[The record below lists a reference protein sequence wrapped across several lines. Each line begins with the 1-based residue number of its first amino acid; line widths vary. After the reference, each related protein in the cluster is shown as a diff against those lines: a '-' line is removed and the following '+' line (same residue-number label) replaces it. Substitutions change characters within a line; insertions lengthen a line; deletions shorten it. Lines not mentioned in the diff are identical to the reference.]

1 MAVDRQASARAEW
14 RAGWTWVAAAMAGYS
29 IASIPAGSTG
39 IMMVPIEQDLGW
51 SRTEIYSGIS
61 LISFIAVGLATFIG
75 AGIDRLG
82 ARRIAIAAAVLM
94 CGAIAMIS
102 TIGNSLWQ
110 WWAAWVIV
118 GIASAAMPTVWL
130 APLAGRFVVSR
141 GLALAFVLSG
151 SGISTFLVPIVSHA
165 LLESYGWRG
174 GYLGLGLIWALAS
187 LPLILLFFR
196 DAEKTGSLRANAA
209 AGAAV
214 PARLAGLT
222 VRQALASTTYYRLLL
237 AAFLSIFGGV
247 PIIMNLV
254 PVLVWGGVE
263 SGTAA
268 TVSGLLGI
276 STIAGRVM
284 GGWLMDRL
292 SAKAIAAFSALAAAV
307 LPATLLLIPGSVAA
321 ATTGVIIYG
330 LVGGA
335 KVGAIAYLA
344 SRHLGQRA
352 FGTLYGAINA
362 SVAMAVGIGPLA
374 ANYIY
379 DLTGTYEIVLWSA
392 VPVLAVAAL
401 LYLSLGRYPDF
412 SKADAGPAP
421 G

>member
-1 MAVDRQASARAEW
+1 
-14 RAGWTWVAAAMAGYS
+14 MAGYS

-39 IMMVPIEQDLGW
+39 IMMGPIEQDLGW

-61 LISFIAVGLATFIG
+61 LISFIAMGLATFIG
-75 AGIDRLG
+75 AGIDRVG
-82 ARRIAIAAAVLM
+82 SRRIAIAAAVLM
-94 CGAIAMIS
+94 CAAIAMLS
-102 TIGNSLWQ
+102 TVGDSLWQ
-110 WWAAWVIV
+110 WWVAWAVIGV
-118 GIASAAMPTVWL
+118 ASAAMPTVWL
-130 APLAGRFVVSR
+130 APIAGRFVASR
-141 GLALAFVLSG
+141 GLAVAFVLSG

-165 LLESYGWRG
+165 LVENHGWRG
-174 GYLGLGLIWALAS
+174 GYFGLGLIWALAS

-196 DAEKTGSLRANAA
+196 DVAKKPAHG
-209 AGAAV
+209 AGAATGAAA
-214 PARLAGLT
+214 PAQLVGLT
-222 VRQALASTTYYRLLL
+222 VRQGFASPTYYKLLF

-254 PVLVWGGVE
+254 PVLIWNGVE

-276 STIAGRVM
+276 STIGGRVL
-284 GGWLMDRL
+284 GGWLMDRM
-292 SAKAIAAFSALAAAV
+292 SAKAIAAFSAIIAIA
-307 LPATLLLIPGSVAA
+307 LPATLLLMPGSVAA
-321 ATTGVIIYG
+321 AIAGVVIYG

-352 FGTLYGAINA
+352 FGTLYGTINA
-362 SVAMAVGIGPLA
+362 SVAVAVAVGPLA

-379 DLTGTYEIVLWSA
+379 DLTSSYEIVLWSA
-392 VPVLAVAAL
+392 VPVLVVAAL
-401 LYLSLGRYPDF
+401 LYLALGSYPDF
-412 SKADAGPAP
+412 SKGAAGPAP